1 MSEKLAT
8 FRLDAEMWE
17 AFKARAKAEGTDAS
31 TLLRNYVSG
40 YLDGNLDTGIDRI
53 DRNLDGIDSAI
64 ASIHARLNEF
74 DDRLGKWNAA

>member
-1 MSEKLAT
+1 MADKLAT
-8 FRLDAEMWE
+8 FRLDGELWK
-17 AFKARAKAEGTDAS
+17 AFQDKAKGNDTDAS
-31 TLLRNYVSG
+31 TLLRAYIKA